1 MEIYEKI
8 IVQQKIYAK
17 VARHLLFSK
26 SRIDHKNI
34 VFINFIVAI
43 LKISLTESS
52 LKKVNS

>member
-1 MEIYEKI
+1 MEVYEKI
-8 IVQQKIYAK
+8 IMQQQSYAK
-17 VARHLLFSK
+17 VARHLLFLK
-26 SRIDHKNI
+26 FRTDHKNI